1 MFSKHLTFVLKSCC
15 LMTNFDHFTQTV
27 TLYNYLKENT
37 ISQEYRLIEEEVNL
51 PTFPF
56 MTQVGDL
63 DSHLA
68 LAETGLNWN
77 SEELAGTLENIR
89 RRVADLN
96 TRVKKAQGNIT
107 LIQVVNDF
115 CTFIAGGDKE
125 MGGFSSSYKGR
136 GGTWSPQPVRE
147 DVQQVSVR
155 CL

>member
-1 MFSKHLTFVLKSCC
+1 MK
-15 LMTNFDHFTQTV
+15 NFDHLTQTV

-107 LIQVVNDF
+107 LIQVGNDY
-115 CTFIAGGDKE
+115 CTICSAH
-125 MGGFSSSYKGR
+125 SS
-136 GGTWSPQPVRE
+136 
-147 DVQQVSVR
+147 
-155 CL
+155 

>member
-1 MFSKHLTFVLKSCC
+1 MK
-15 LMTNFDHFTQTV
+15 NFGNLPQTV

-37 ISQEYRLIEEEVNL
+37 ISQEFRLIEEEVNPPTL
-51 PTFPF
+51 PI

-96 TRVKKAQGNIT
+96 TRVKKAQENIT
-107 LIQVVNDF
+107 LIQVINEF
-115 CTFIAGGDKE
+115 CSCIAGGDKE
-125 MGGFSSSYKGR
+125 MGGISSSYKR
-136 GGTWSPQPVRE
+136 RWGTRSPKL
-147 DVQQVSVR
+147 D
-155 CL
+155 

>member
-1 MFSKHLTFVLKSCC
+1 MK
-15 LMTNFDHFTQTV
+15 NFGNLPQTV

-37 ISQEYRLIEEEVNL
+37 ISQEFRLIEEEVNPPTL
-51 PTFPF
+51 PI

-96 TRVKKAQGNIT
+96 TRVKKAQENIT
-107 LIQVVNDF
+107 LIQVINEF
-115 CTFIAGGDKE
+115 CSCIAGGDKE
-125 MGGFSSSYKGR
+125 MGGISSSYKR
-136 GGTWSPQPVRE
+136 RWGTWSPKL
-147 DVQQVSVR
+147 D
-155 CL
+155 